1 MKFQGQLSLENNG
14 GFTTARSGDVDLNL
28 SNDLGL
34 LLMVKGDGRTYEAR
48 LDSDAKFRGN
58 AVSFAGEIPTTK
70 GKWQQVK
77 IPFSAF
83 KGSFRG
89 TDLPD
94 AVLNPAAIERV
105 WILLGD
111 KKQGSFD
118 LEVDWIRTY
127 GKGQGNFNE
136 QRESAEV
143 SVAKAEV
150 VEKAEKKS
158 ASPKSSALIA
168 TAVADGR
175 FTILKQALDAAGL
188 TTFFQW
194 DDPLTIFAPTD
205 EAFAKL
211 PEGVL
216 EDLLRPENKKK
227 LITLLSYHVST
238 GANGLGDA
246 LKAKEVSTIE
256 GSPVEFSFSDGK
268 VRVNGAALID
278 ADVKCSD
285 GVIHVIDSVL
295 VPSQLKIK
303 TVLSYAS
310 AAD

>member
-1 MKFQGQLSLENNG
+1 M
-14 GFTTARSGDVDLNL
+14 
-28 SNDLGL
+28 
-34 LLMVKGDGRTYEAR
+34 
-48 LDSDAKFRGN
+48 
-58 AVSFAGEIPTTK
+58 
-70 GKWQQVK
+70 
-77 IPFSAF
+77 
-83 KGSFRG
+83 
-89 TDLPD
+89 
-94 AVLNPAAIERV
+94 
-105 WILLGD
+105 WILLGY

-205 EAFAKL
+205 
-211 PEGVL
+211 
-216 EDLLRPENKKK
+216 
-227 LITLLSYHVST
+227 
-238 GANGLGDA
+238 
-246 LKAKEVSTIE
+246 
-256 GSPVEFSFSDGK
+256 
-268 VRVNGAALID
+268 
-278 ADVKCSD
+278 
-285 GVIHVIDSVL
+285 
-295 VPSQLKIK
+295 
-303 TVLSYAS
+303 
-310 AAD
+310 